1 MGSDRTHWRTGTW
14 GMTWSTRCAAVCAMR
29 RAPQDGPVAF
39 ETYRGLSRAIE
50 KRPQRVDPIGKCLLR
65 RLSRSIEIYRWDALH
80 PASVLIAL
88 SAGVLC
94 LSACDKSTSTPPKPK
109 LIQPVPAE
117 PGPIA
122 NGPPRVSDTFAQ
134 QRRFGALL
142 AQAVD
147 RGLLRAGAFADVV
160 VFDPAGVQ
168 DHTSVL
174 APLNHPS
181 GFVHVMVNGSLV
193 VRDGV
198 RNDECPGRVLRNAA
212 GRDVQ
217 LASRPVIEDAR
228 AG

>member
-1 MGSDRTHWRTGTW
+1 
-14 GMTWSTRCAAVCAMR
+14 MR
-29 RAPQDGPVAF
+29 RAPQDRPVAF
-39 ETYRGLSRAIE
+39 ETYRGLSRSIE
-50 KRPQRVDPIGKCLLR
+50 KRPKRVDPIGKCLLR

-181 GFVHVMVNGSLV
+181 GFVRRGQQQSRGARRGSQRRV
-193 VRDGV
+193 S
-198 RNDECPGRVLRNAA
+198 GRVLRNAA
-212 GRDVQ
+212 GRASVI
-217 LASRPVIEDAR
+217 ASRDR
-228 AG
+228 RCSGG